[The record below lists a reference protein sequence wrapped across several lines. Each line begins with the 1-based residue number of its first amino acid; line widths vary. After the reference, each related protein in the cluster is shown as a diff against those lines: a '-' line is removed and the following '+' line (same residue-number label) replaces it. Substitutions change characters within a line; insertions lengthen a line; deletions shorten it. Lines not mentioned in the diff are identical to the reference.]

1 MNKKTYNLIY
11 ACYWI
16 LFGPD
21 DEYEHANQEEYEE
34 FAIGMLENIQEE
46 LQKRDK

>member
-1 MNKKTYNLIY
+1 MNKRTYNLIY

-21 DEYEHANQEEYEE
+21 DEYEHADKEEYEQY
-34 FAIGMLENIQEE
+34 AIEMLEKIQEK
-46 LQKRDK
+46 LQSK